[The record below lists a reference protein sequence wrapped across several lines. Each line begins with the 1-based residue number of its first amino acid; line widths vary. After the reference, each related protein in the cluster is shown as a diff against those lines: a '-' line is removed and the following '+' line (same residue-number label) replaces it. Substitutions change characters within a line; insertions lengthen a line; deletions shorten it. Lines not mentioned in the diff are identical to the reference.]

1 MNLRTL
7 ALGLALPLAAQDPG
21 QQIHV
26 GLGVHTAFP
35 TGALSKAVNNHNGFG
50 IAFQAPFHLGGGLT
64 FRPQLEGTGFR
75 ITRYDPLAW
84 TLDSDNREILR
95 TYRAGADVLLNLS
108 GRSGG
113 PGPYLL
119 AGAAVQHASIDWVV
133 QDREGQDTTAD
144 TRFSET
150 GLALTA
156 GVGVAFGNHAALEL
170 RAYRFDYQDPSTPT
184 SSGLTRRQGTA
195 ILLGVVFSF

>member
-1 MNLRTL
+1 MNLRAL

-21 QQIHV
+21 PDIHL
-26 GLGVHTAFP
+26 GLGFHTAFP
-35 TGALSKAVNNHNGFG
+35 TGALSNAVNDHNGFG
-50 IAFQAPFHLGGGLT
+50 IALQAPIHLGGGLT
-64 FRPQLEGTGFR
+64 LRPQLEGTGFR

-119 AGAAVQHASIDWVV
+119 AGAALQHASIDWVV
-133 QDREGQDTTAD
+133 QDREGQDVTAD

-150 GLALTA
+150 GLALSVGA
-156 GVGVAFGNHAALEL
+156 GVAFGNHAALEL

-184 SSGLTRRQGTA
+184 ATGLTRRQGTA